1 MKTQTKRNIL
11 IYSVSIAVPV
21 AVGVISAL
29 LTMGNMDIYKEL
41 ATPPL
46 SPPSVLFP
54 VVWTVLYILMGIS
67 CAMVWKYRKTDK
79 NADKALYY
87 YAASLVFNFVWSIL
101 FFNLR
106 LFLPALIWL
115 LMLLYLIIRTVICY
129 FKVYRPAAYLQI
141 PYIVWVAFAGYL
153 NLGIRILNG

>member
-1 MKTQTKRNIL
+1 MTEKTKKNIL
-11 IYSVSIAVPV
+11 IYAVSIAVPV

-29 LTMGNMDIYKEL
+29 LTTGNMDIYKEL
-41 ATPPL
+41 ETPPL

-54 VVWTVLYILMGIS
+54 VVWSVLYVLMGIS
-67 CAMVWKYRKTDK
+67 CGMIWKYRKTNK
-79 NADKALYY
+79 CAEKGLYY

-106 LFLPALIWL
+106 LFLPAFLWL
-115 LMLLYLIIRTVICY
+115 LMLLYLIIRYVICY
-129 FKVYRPAAYLQI
+129 SKVYKPAAYLQI
-141 PYIVWVAFAGYL
+141 PYIIWVAFAGYL

>member
-11 IYSVSIAVPV
+11 IYSVSIAVPL

-41 ATPPL
+41 DTPPL

-54 VVWTVLYILMGIS
+54 IVWTVLYILMGIS
-67 CAMVWKYRKTDK
+67 CATVWKYRKTDK
-79 NADKALYY
+79 NAEKALYY

-106 LFLPALIWL
+106 LFLPAFIWL
-115 LMLLYLIIRTVICY
+115 LMLLYLIIRTVVCY

>member
-101 FFNLR
+101 FFNL
-106 LFLPALIWL
+106 
-115 LMLLYLIIRTVICY
+115 
-129 FKVYRPAAYLQI
+129 
-141 PYIVWVAFAGYL
+141 
-153 NLGIRILNG
+153 